1 MQFSHIK
8 KLIEN
13 GESETLDYKKNIS
26 SAAKI
31 AKTFSAF
38 ANHKGGRLL
47 VGVTDNK
54 IISGVKSEDEKHML
68 ETAGQFFCKP
78 QIKVEII
85 EWEIGK
91 KTLLEAVIPQGLE
104 KPYYA
109 KDENNK
115 WWVYV
120 RVGDQTLLASKI
132 IVDVL
137 RRNTQK
143 RGALIKYSKHE
154 DVLLKHLEKNEPLM
168 LKDICKLLDISRW
181 QAQKILVNLLS
192 ARIIR
197 SYTTEKGEFFTT
209 I

>member
-1 MQFSHIK
+1 M
-8 KLIEN
+8 
-13 GESETLDYKKNIS
+13 
-26 SAAKI
+26 
-31 AKTFSAF
+31 
-38 ANHKGGRLL
+38 
-47 VGVTDNK
+47 
-54 IISGVKSEDEKHML
+54 
-68 ETAGQFFCKP
+68 
-78 QIKVEII
+78 
-85 EWEIGK
+85 
-91 KTLLEAVIPQGLE
+91 LEAVIPQGLE